1 MAEVTEKI
9 KIASL
14 MRKTTQKELAE
25 KLGTTQAN
33 LSKKYKA
40 DNWRIKD
47 LEEIARALDAKLE
60 LNFII
65 DDKKI

>member
-1 MAEVTEKI
+1 
-9 KIASL
+9 

-60 LNFII
+60 VNFII

>member
-60 LNFII
+60 VNFII